1 MPTVPETARLAS
13 RTQALPGP
21 TMTSTGAIVSVPWTS
36 AKIAWAPPIA

>member
-1 MPTVPETARLAS
+1 MPTMPATARFAS

-21 TMTSTGAIVSVPWTS
+21 AMTSTGAIVSVPWAS